1 MGVGLVGAMV
11 EALRR
16 HNRSALRPLAQN
28 APKAKSEPEIAA
40 WELLTHPALLPTVY
54 SPGCEDC
61 PDETEEVAERKV

>member
-16 HNRSALRPLAQN
+16 HNRYGPRPSAQI
-28 APKAKSEPEIAA
+28 APQARSEPEVPA

-61 PDETEEVAERKV
+61 PGEKEEVAERKV